1 MLSDLKYTLL
11 HHRYSNS
18 AIIKDWDTNM
28 MGISFSSPN
37 RLLDDSQTL
46 AVPEAERGDKSGGAF
61 LWQAPTSDATLFS
74 GEKWVELHGFV
85 SQVLDK
91 QHSSSA
97 SPVMLAHKEISK
109 KYPSWLEYVL
119 QLSRLRGYY
128 TVYPGKETAS
138 IVMGVHNDLPEVP
151 EEYEADQAARDDAM
165 GDNIRDQAT
174 LMFDPYSRVNIL
186 GTLPQSGRLPSLSE
200 LPVISWDGKEMELD
214 QLESNAMAY
223 SAQFRREVGQCDGD
237 DAEERPLD
245 KHARDLFCTS

>member
-1 MLSDLKYTLL
+1 L
-11 HHRYSNS
+11 HHKYSNS
-18 AIIKDWDTNM
+18 AIVKDWDTKM
-28 MGISFSSPN
+28 LGISFSSPD
-37 RLLDDSQTL
+37 RLLDNTQAL
-46 AVPEAERGDKSGGAF
+46 AVPEAGKDDRSGGAF
-61 LWQAPTSDATLFS
+61 LWQAPTSDAILFS

-151 EEYEADQAARDDAM
+151 EEYEDDQAARDEAA
-165 GDNIRDQAT
+165 GDNIGDQAT
-174 LMFDPYSRVNIL
+174 LVFDPYNKVNIL
-186 GTLPQSGRLPSLSE
+186 ATLPQNGRLPSLNE
-200 LPVISWDGKEMELD
+200 LPIISWDGKEVELD

-223 SAQFRREVGQCDGD
+223 SARFRREVGLCDED
-237 DAEERPLD
+237 DAEELPWD
-245 KHARDLFCTS
+245 KHAGDLFCTTTA